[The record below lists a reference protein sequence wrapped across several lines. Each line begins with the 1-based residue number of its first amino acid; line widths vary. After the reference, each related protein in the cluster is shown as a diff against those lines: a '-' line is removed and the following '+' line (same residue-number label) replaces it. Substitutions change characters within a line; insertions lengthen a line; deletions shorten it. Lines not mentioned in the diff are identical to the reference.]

1 MAQVVLAIVLA
12 QGKPWRSKGS
22 TQLAVIMG
30 QSCNDEEAKLSRGES
45 LVRGHP
51 AGIGADSLH
60 RARLYPAS
68 ETPCYAGP

>member
-1 MAQVVLAIVLA
+1 MAQVVPATVLA
-12 QGKPWRSKGS
+12 QGQPWRSKGS

-45 LVRGHP
+45 LVQGHP

-60 RARLYPAS
+60 RVRLYPAG
-68 ETPCYAGP
+68 EMPHYTGP